1 MQAVSVRAA
10 PSQNDRRDRQVASSQ
25 IAKLV
30 VKKPV
35 DEPCI
40 RFFGAAWIWD
50 GSTAQSSGGLRIP
63 DDHMAIG
70 LVNS

>member
-1 MQAVSVRAA
+1 MSRVFA
-10 PSQNDRRDRQVASSQ
+10 
-25 IAKLV
+25 
-30 VKKPV
+30 
-35 DEPCI
+35 
-40 RFFGAAWIWD
+40 FFGAAWIWD